1 MRILRR
7 LTTELL
13 GLDNEDEDD
22 DEYDSGVALYILVL
36 VLVLLLVL
44 DIGIFEMGS
53 NIRMAKSFDQTRYF
67 QSVPGQYRPENSGAE
82 FPILPASYIAL
93 FHLDPSR

>member
-13 GLDNEDEDD
+13 GLDNEDD
-22 DEYDSGVALYILVL
+22 DEYDSGVALSILVL

-53 NIRMAKSFDQTRYF
+53 RAFVILTFRY
-67 QSVPGQYRPENSGAE
+67 GQFFEPFWDY
-82 FPILPASYIAL
+82 
-93 FHLDPSR
+93 